1 MPSLEGN
8 SRKKAILAI
17 LAASNKKNELEK
29 QDKVLNG
36 LSDKVVAPKID
47 KMLPRT
53 NMRMNQLP
61 VYMQVRQTIFMIN
74 YLNRITTAGWP

>member
-29 QDKVLNG
+29 QDKV
-36 LSDKVVAPKID
+36 
-47 KMLPRT
+47 
-53 NMRMNQLP
+53 
-61 VYMQVRQTIFMIN
+61 
-74 YLNRITTAGWP
+74 